1 MANNIENRVKALV
14 IADTDYKEY
23 DKLFTLFT
31 KELGKIRA
39 YAFGIRR
46 EHSKK
51 IGLLRLFSFLDIE
64 LRGESDK
71 YSINDV
77 NVIESFDALSSDY
90 EKMCYA
96 SYFVEIVDYMSF
108 ENIESTDI
116 LNLLYFTFK
125 ALVDDKIEVKLI
137 KSVFELKMLKY
148 QGEYIESDMIDT
160 NNETLK
166 YTWDYV
172 INAKTSKLYNFKLE
186 ENVFNQFKLMVDK
199 EFKSKV
205 NKKFKSLDK
214 LVV

>member
-1 MANNIENRVKALV
+1 MDNNNENRVKALV
-14 IADTDYKEY
+14 IADSNYKEY

-71 YSINDV
+71 YSIKDV
-77 NVIESFDALSSDY
+77 NVIESFDALSSNY

-96 SYFVEIVDYMSF
+96 SYFVEIVDYLSF
-108 ENIESTDI
+108 ENIESSDI

-125 ALVDDKIEVKLI
+125 ALVEDKIDNKLI
-137 KSVFELKMLKY
+137 KSIFELKMIKY
-148 QGEYIESDMIDT
+148 QGEYIESDMLDT
-160 NNETLK
+160 DNETLK

-172 INAKTSKLYNFKLE
+172 INAKASKLYSFKLE
-186 ENVFNQFKLMVDK
+186 ENIFNQFKKAVDR
-199 EFKSKV
+199 EFKTKV
-205 NKKFKSLDK
+205 NRKFKSLDK
-214 LVV
+214 LIV

>member
-1 MANNIENRVKALV
+1 MINSTENKVKALV
-14 IADTDYKEY
+14 IADSDYKEY

-64 LRGESDK
+64 LSGESDK
-71 YSINDV
+71 YSIKDAS
-77 NVIESFDALSSDY
+77 VIESFDGLTSDY
-90 EKMCYA
+90 ERMCYA
-96 SYFVEIVDYMSF
+96 SYFVEVVDYLSF
-108 ENIESTDI
+108 ENIESADI
-116 LNLLYFTFK
+116 LNLLYYTFK
-125 ALVDDKIEVKLI
+125 ALVDDKIDIKLI

-148 QGEYIESDMIDT
+148 QGEYIESEMLDDD
-160 NNETLK
+160 NPTLK

-172 INAKTSKLYNFKLE
+172 INAKPNKLYSFELDNKAYNLFKST
-186 ENVFNQFKLMVDK
+186 VDK
-199 EFKSKV
+199 EFKLKV
-205 NKKFKSLDK
+205 NRKFKSLDK